1 VVLIEFKL
9 TAFGMGLV
17 AGCCDLLYLKSNQFA
32 KFVLAI
38 LIRVLTL
45 VSSLIAY
52 IWLGKTPTLFK
63 ACVIFY
69 RVGKSERLDK

>member
-1 VVLIEFKL
+1 MVLIEFKL
-9 TAFGMGLV
+9 TAFGIRLV
-17 AGCCDLLYLKSNQFA
+17 SRCRNPLYLKSNQFA

-63 ACVIFY
+63 ACVNFY